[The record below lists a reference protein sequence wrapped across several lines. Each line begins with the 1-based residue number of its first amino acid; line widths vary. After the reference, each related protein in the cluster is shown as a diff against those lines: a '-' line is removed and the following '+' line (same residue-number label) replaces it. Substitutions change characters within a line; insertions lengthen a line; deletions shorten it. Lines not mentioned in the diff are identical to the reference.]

1 MFDQGGETDLTGPHL
16 LADRDN
22 ESPFLSGYGDHQSSH
37 QPERL
42 LRVRPLRT
50 IWTRYPHHN
59 HIVVKARRYLQLIR
73 RRQHIGEKTTAGKA
87 SRTADALTFAD
98 TIDFTPR

>member
-1 MFDQGGETDLTGPHL
+1 MKVLFYQDMETINL
-16 LADRDN
+16 LIN
-22 ESPFLSGYGDHQSSH
+22 QSDFFV
-37 QPERL
+37 
-42 LRVRPLRT
+42 VRPLRT

-87 SRTADALTFAD
+87 S
-98 TIDFTPR
+98 